1 MSRGVWDYAHDSTVA
16 EGYDSDLAGTPLLEA
31 DLQFVI
37 RHLQRSSR
45 VLDLGCG
52 TGRAAIALAQAGH
65 QVVGVDLSPSM
76 LEIARRKAK
85 DAAIDLL
92 CGNIVELSMLCDK
105 SFDAAICLFSTLGM
119 IAGPDAK
126 RQALSEAFRV
136 LLPGGQLLLHVHQ
149 LGHHL
154 TMQAGRRLFLR
165 DMLRRLSFRADA
177 GDFPMPSRPGSPAW
191 TMHVFTRREI
201 VNLLRRAGF
210 VVDEILALGIDGQRC
225 VPAWRAYG
233 LLVAARKPGN

>member
-16 EGYDSDLAGTPLLEA
+16 DGYDADLAGTPLLEA
-31 DLQFVI
+31 DLRFVI

-85 DAAIDLL
+85 DVAIELL
-92 CGNIVELSMLCDK
+92 CGNIVDLSMLRDH

-126 RQALSEAFRV
+126 QQVLSEAFRV
-136 LLPGGQLLLHVHQ
+136 LRPRGKLLLHVHQ

-154 TMQAGRRLFLR
+154 TTKGGRGLLIRDVFRRLTKR
-165 DMLRRLSFRADA
+165 DNA
-177 GDFPMPSRPGSPAW
+177 GDFSMPARPGSPAW
-191 TMHVFTRREI
+191 TMHVFTRAEI
-201 VNLLRRAGF
+201 VNMLRRAGL